1 MQRYLFEID
10 KGTLVVTDKVGGG
23 SLRIIFKPLSKPTVS
38 PALEAWNDLESALG
52 SGKLH
57 LGLFGISTITERKGF
72 KLEGQ
77 VVLSR
82 SHLHDCEI
90 RNGNLHMVSF
100 KQKTLISESTLR
112 YMGSNRFGVIAFKDC
127 FFKTNP
133 TQGYFKRNTCYFKN
147 DLMEGN

>member
-23 SLRIIFKPLSKPTVS
+23 SLRIIFKPLHKPTVS
-38 PALEAWNDLESALG
+38 PALEAQNDLELALA

-57 LGLFGISTITERKGF
+57 LGLFGINTITERKGF

-112 YMGSNRFGVIAFKDC
+112 FMGSNRFGVIAFKDC
-127 FFKTNP
+127 YFKTNP
-133 TQGYFKRNTCYFKN
+133 EQGYFKRNTSYFKN
-147 DLMEGN
+147 DLMIGN